1 MPLINVHMA
10 EGRSQEEK
18 TALMTAL
25 TEAAVKELGAPR
37 DTVRVWITEMPATDY
52 MTGGELLSEKK
63 AREAATAAAQAD
75 GGDNG

>member
-63 AREAATAAAQAD
+63 ARAAATAAAQAD